1 MSNLHPSTAPHIRRA
16 AARRERRE
24 KFARVALFSASAAVC
39 LFSIFPL
46 VSIAQDKGDRFQA
59 MATAAILGCA
69 FTGAA
74 SLVAA
79 AGSASEA

>member
-1 MSNLHPSTAPHIRRA
+1 MSNLHPATAPHIRRA
-16 AARRERRE
+16 VARRQRRER
-24 KFARVALFSASAAVC
+24 FARVALFSSSAAVC

-46 VSIAQDKGDRFQA
+46 VSIAQDKGDKFQA
-59 MATAAILGCA
+59 MATASIMGCA

>member
-1 MSNLHPSTAPHIRRA
+1 VSNLHPATAPHIRRA
-16 AARRERRE
+16 ISRRERRAA
-24 KFARVALFSASAAVC
+24 FARVVLFSSSAAVC

-46 VSIAQDKGDRFQA
+46 VSIAQDKEDRFQA
-59 MATAAILGCA
+59 MATAAIMGCA